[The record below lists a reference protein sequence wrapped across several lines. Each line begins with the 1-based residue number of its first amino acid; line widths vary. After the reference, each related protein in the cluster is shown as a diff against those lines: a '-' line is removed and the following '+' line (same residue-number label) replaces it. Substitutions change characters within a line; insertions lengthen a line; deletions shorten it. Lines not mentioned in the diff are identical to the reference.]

1 MNEKNKSKKV
11 ATFGILFA
19 LSITLSYI
27 EALFPLFPIF
37 PPGFKLGFSNI
48 VTMYTLYFV
57 GFVPALAL
65 AVLKSMFQLL
75 LRGVVAGTL
84 SFVGGIMSVAVMG
97 LFIYRLKKYSFSI
110 MFVSIFGAVSHNL
123 GQLVASAFIIKTY
136 TVMYYLPVILIFG
149 IIMGFLMGVVLSSTL
164 KVLKNIKNN

>member
-27 EALFPLFPIF
+27 EALFPLLPIF
-37 PPGFKLGFSNI
+37 PPGFKIGFSNI

-57 GFVPALAL
+57 GFIPALVL
-65 AVLKSMFQLL
+65 AVLKSMFQLV
-75 LRGVVAGTL
+75 LRGFVAGAL
-84 SFVGGIMSVAVMG
+84 SLVGGMVSVAVMG
-97 LFIYRLKKYSFSI
+97 VLVYRFKKYSFSI

-123 GQLVASAFIIKTY
+123 GQLVASAFMLKTH
-136 TVMYYLPVILIFG
+136 TVLYYLPVILIFG
-149 IIMGFLMGVVLSSTL
+149 IIMGFLMGVVLNSTL